1 MGSSGRHARVV
12 RRSADPGRLP
22 AALRNVLGPWPMQDS
37 ELGPRRAPAFLAGDD
52 AVLPRRAVWNPEGTP
67 APPQLRGM
75 TTATTDS
82 RKLRAANYALVSTS
96 QKSQCSHCK
105 KTVRL
110 VGDRLMKHANRV
122 GERCAGSG
130 EGAEESADRG
140 QDTENQLLQL
150 REYCACQG
158 WTIAIEYVDRMSG
171 KTGDRETFKR
181 LFIDASRRQFD
192 VVVVWELD
200 RFMRGGVL
208 ETFEYIATSP
218 SPVSSSR
225 ARLTSAPAGQR
236 TDARRR
242 GGDSKART
250 VAD

>member
-1 MGSSGRHARVV
+1 
-12 RRSADPGRLP
+12 
-22 AALRNVLGPWPMQDS
+22 
-37 ELGPRRAPAFLAGDD
+37 
-52 AVLPRRAVWNPEGTP
+52 
-67 APPQLRGM
+67 
-75 TTATTDS
+75 
-82 RKLRAANYALVSTS
+82 
-96 QKSQCSHCK
+96 
-105 KTVRL
+105 
-110 VGDRLMKHANRV
+110 MKHANRV

-200 RFMRGGVL
+200 RFMRGGLL
-208 ETFEYIATSP
+208 ETFEYIATSR

-242 GGDSKART
+242 GGIAKQERLRISDRTKAGMEGARKQGKHCGRPP
-250 VAD
+250 VVFLARSRSNFAGPA